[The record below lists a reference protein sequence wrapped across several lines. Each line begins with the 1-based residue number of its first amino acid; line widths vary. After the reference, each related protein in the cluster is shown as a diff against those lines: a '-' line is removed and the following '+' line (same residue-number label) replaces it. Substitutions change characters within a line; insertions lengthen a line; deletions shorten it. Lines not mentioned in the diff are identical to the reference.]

1 MEPKQPCYRSRF
13 TCNLCKQSLGY
24 SAFCRHQDLPHMYCQ
39 GYSSINSTQG
49 NASDSLSSTFEFDD
63 LEDSDFPVHQPVNSI
78 LIENHNDEQSTISS
92 SESESSSDNSD
103 SGAEVCDETEECC
116 SDSETEHLNHLQP
129 LS

>member
-1 MEPKQPCYRSRF
+1 
-13 TCNLCKQSLGY
+13 
-24 SAFCRHQDLPHMYCQ
+24 MYCQ